1 MSFLDSIKTLFGAGE
16 ERDRTGYW
24 IYVRCGRCG
33 EAIKTRVDL
42 HNDLS
47 LREGGGF
54 RANKTLVGS
63 QRCFERI
70 EVMLTFDENR
80 RLSEREIL
88 GGDFISAEEFEAAES
103 S

>member
-1 MSFLDSIKTLFGAGE
+1 MSFLDSIKSLFGAGD

-88 GGDFISAEEFEAAES
+88 GGDFISAEEFEADES

>member
-1 MSFLDSIKTLFGAGE
+1 MSFLDSIKSLFGASD

-88 GGDFISAEEFEAAES
+88 GGDFISAEEFEADES